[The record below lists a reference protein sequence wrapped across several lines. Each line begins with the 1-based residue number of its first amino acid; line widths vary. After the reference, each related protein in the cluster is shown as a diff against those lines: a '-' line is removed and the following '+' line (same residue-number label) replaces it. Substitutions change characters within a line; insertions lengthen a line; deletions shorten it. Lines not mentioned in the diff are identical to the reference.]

1 MVRWTW
7 LDDKLERRAFR
18 HANDRMLETVR
29 IGNLTTLRMAGQSAG
44 DRPVLFLHGY
54 FADATVF
61 ADWLPF
67 FAARGFAPVALN
79 LRGRAGSRPGTE
91 IGGVSI
97 DDYVEDAALAARALG
112 RPLVV
117 GHSMGGLLA
126 QRLAE
131 LDLAEAAAL
140 IAPAP
145 PRGITVMTWQLAI
158 RQLKYLPAIVA
169 SRPVRPSRED
179 VRALVMN
186 RVPADQQDEVIDR
199 LVPDSGRAGRELSIT
214 GVPVDA
220 ARVRCPLLV
229 VAGTDDRFIPAKTVG
244 RVARRYG
251 VPLRLIP
258 GHGHMIVLEP
268 GWQELAGI
276 VAEWFAAMP
285 ARAANHAV
293 AP

>member
-1 MVRWTW
+1 
-7 LDDKLERRAFR
+7 
-18 HANDRMLETVR
+18 MLETVR
-29 IGNLTTLRMAGQSAG
+29 IGNLTTLRMAGRSAG
-44 DRPVLFLHGY
+44 ERPVLFLHGY

-79 LRGRAGSRPGTE
+79 LRGRGGSRPGTE

-131 LDLAEAAAL
+131 LDLVDAAAL

-158 RQLKYLPAIVA
+158 RQFKYLPAIAA

-186 RVPADQQDEVIDR
+186 RVPADQQDELIDR

-220 ARVRCPLLV
+220 SRVRCPLLIV
-229 VAGTDDRFIPAKTVG
+229 CGTDDRFIPAKTVA

-251 VPLRLIP
+251 VPLRLMS
-258 GHGHMIVLEP
+258 GRGHMIVLEP
-268 GWQELAGI
+268 GWQALAGS
-276 VAEWFAAMP
+276 VADWFAGIP
-285 ARAANHAV
+285 ARATNQPI

>member
-1 MVRWTW
+1 
-7 LDDKLERRAFR
+7 
-18 HANDRMLETVR
+18 MLETSRV
-29 IGNLTTLRMAGQSAG
+29 GSLTTLRVADQPAGG
-44 DRPVLFLHGY
+44 RPVLLLHGY

-61 ADWLPF
+61 TDWLPF
-67 FAARGFAPVALN
+67 LAARGFAPTALN

-97 DDYVEDAALAARALG
+97 DDYVEDAALVARALG
-112 RPLVV
+112 RPLVI

-131 LDLAEAAAL
+131 LDLVEAAAL

-158 RQLKYLPAIVA
+158 RQLKYLPAIVR
-169 SRPVRPSRED
+169 SRAVQPSRD
-179 VRALVMN
+179 DIRALVMN
-186 RVPADQQDEVIDR
+186 RVPPANQDELIDR
-199 LVPDSGRAGRELSIT
+199 LVPDSGRAGREMSIT

-220 ARVRCPLLV
+220 SGVRCPLLI
-229 VAGTDDRFIPAKTVG
+229 VAASDDHFIPAKTIA

-251 VPLRLIP
+251 VPMRVMA
-258 GHGHMIVLEP
+258 GRGHMLVLEP

-276 VAEWFAAMP
+276 VADWFAEIP
-285 ARAANHAV
+285 TRTANHPIAS
-293 AP
+293 

>member
-1 MVRWTW
+1 
-7 LDDKLERRAFR
+7 
-18 HANDRMLETVR
+18 MLETVR
-29 IGNLTTLRMAGQSAG
+29 IGNLTTLRVAGQPG
-44 DRPVLFLHGY
+44 GERPVLFLHGY

-61 ADWLPF
+61 EDWLPF

-97 DDYVEDAALAARALG
+97 DDYVEDAALAARALAGSEG

-131 LDLAEAAAL
+131 LDLVEAAAL

-158 RQLKYLPAIVA
+158 RQLKYLPAIATSHAVH
-169 SRPVRPSRED
+169 PSRED
-179 VRALVMN
+179 LRALVMN
-186 RVPADQQDEVIDR
+186 RLPPDRQDEVIDR

-220 ARVRCPLLV
+220 SRVRCPLLI
-229 VAGTDDRFIPAKTVG
+229 VAGSDDRFIPAKTVA

-251 VPLRLIP
+251 VPLRVLP

-276 VAEWFAAMP
+276 VTDWFAGLP
-285 ARAANHAV
+285 ARAANEAV

>member
-1 MVRWTW
+1 
-7 LDDKLERRAFR
+7 
-18 HANDRMLETVR
+18 MLETVR
-29 IGNLTTLRMAGQSAG
+29 IGNLTTLRMANQPAG
-44 DRPVLFLHGY
+44 GRPVLLLHGY

-67 FAARGFAPVALN
+67 LAARGFAPVALN
-79 LRGRAGSRPGTE
+79 LRGRAGSRPDTE

-97 DDYVEDAALAARALG
+97 DDYVEDAALAARVLGGG

-117 GHSMGGLLA
+117 GHSMGGLIA

-131 LDLAEAAAL
+131 LDLVEAAAL
-140 IAPAP
+140 ITPAP

-158 RQLKYLPAIVA
+158 KQLKYLPAIFA

-179 VRALVMN
+179 IRALVMN
-186 RVPADQQDEVIDR
+186 RVPRDEQDEVIDR
-199 LVPDSGRAGRELSIT
+199 LVPDSGRAGREQSIT
-214 GVPVDA
+214 GVKVDA
-220 ARVRCPLLV
+220 SRVRCPLLV
-229 VAGTDDRFIPAKTVG
+229 IAAEDDQFIPAKTVA

-251 VPLRLIP
+251 VPARVMP

-268 GWQELAGI
+268 GWQEVAGI
-276 VAEWFAAMP
+276 VADWFAAMP
-285 ARAANHAV
+285 ARPANQPV

>member
-1 MVRWTW
+1 
-7 LDDKLERRAFR
+7 
-18 HANDRMLETVR
+18 MLETSR
-29 IGNLTTLRMAGQSAG
+29 IGTLTTMRIAGQPAAA
-44 DRPVLFLHGY
+44 RPVLFLHGY

-126 QRLAE
+126 QRLAA
-131 LDLAEAAAL
+131 LDLVEAAAL
-140 IAPAP
+140 ITPAP
-145 PRGITVMTWQLAI
+145 PRGITVMTWELAV
-158 RQLKYLPAIVA
+158 RQLKYLPAIVT

-179 VRALVMN
+179 IRALVLN
-186 RVPADQQDEVIDR
+186 RVPPGEQDEVLDR
-199 LVPDSGRAGRELSIT
+199 LVPDSGRAGRELSLS
-214 GVPVDA
+214 GVPIDA
-220 ARVRCPLLV
+220 SLVRCPLLV
-229 VAGTDDRFIPAKTVG
+229 IAGADDKFIPAKIVS

-251 VPLRLIP
+251 APLRVMP
-258 GHGHMIVLEP
+258 GRGHMLVLEP

-276 VAEWFAAMP
+276 VADWLAGISS
-285 ARAANHAV
+285 RAANDRA

>member
-1 MVRWTW
+1 
-7 LDDKLERRAFR
+7 
-18 HANDRMLETVR
+18 MLETAR
-29 IGNLTTLRMAGQSAG
+29 IGNLTTLRMAGESAG
-44 DRPVLFLHGY
+44 KPVLFLHGY

-61 ADWLPF
+61 SDWLPF

-79 LRGRAGSRPGTE
+79 LRGRAGSRPETE

-145 PRGITVMTWQLAI
+145 PRGITVMTWQLAV
-158 RQLKYLPAIVA
+158 RQLKYLPAILA
-169 SRPVRPSRED
+169 SHPVHPSRED

-186 RVPADQQDEVIDR
+186 CVPPDEQDDVIDR
-199 LVPDSGRAGRELSIT
+199 LVADSGRAGRELSLT

-220 ARVRCPLLV
+220 SRVRCPLLV
-229 VAGTDDRFIPAKTVG
+229 VVGSEDRFIPAKTVG
-244 RVARRYG
+244 RVANRYG
-251 VPLRLIP
+251 VPLRVVS

-276 VAEWFAAMP
+276 VADWFAGIP
-285 ARAANHAV
+285 ARAANHPE

>member
-1 MVRWTW
+1 MV
-7 LDDKLERRAFR
+7 
-18 HANDRMLETVR
+18 ETVR
-29 IGNLTTLRMAGQSAG
+29 IGNLTALRMANQPAG
-44 DRPVLFLHGY
+44 ERPVLLLHGY

-67 FAARGFAPVALN
+67 FAARGFAPIALN

-131 LDLAEAAAL
+131 LDLVEAAAL
-140 IAPAP
+140 ITPAP
-145 PRGITVMTWQLAI
+145 PRGITVMTWELAI
-158 RQLKYLPAIVA
+158 RQLKYLPAIVT
-169 SRPVRPSRED
+169 SRPVRPSRAD

-186 RVPADQQDEVIDR
+186 RVPRDQQDDVIDR
-199 LVPDSGRAGRELSIT
+199 LVPDSGRAGRELSMT

-220 ARVRCPLLV
+220 SRVRCPLLV
-229 VAGTDDRFIPAKTVG
+229 VAAEDDKFIPAKTVA

-251 VPLRLIP
+251 VPARVMP

-268 GWQELAGI
+268 GWETLAEI
-276 VAEWFAAMP
+276 VADWFAAIP
-285 ARAANHAV
+285 ARGANQPV

>member
-1 MVRWTW
+1 
-7 LDDKLERRAFR
+7 
-18 HANDRMLETVR
+18 MLETVR
-29 IGNLTTLRMAGQSAG
+29 IGNLTTLRVAGQSAG
-44 DRPVLFLHGY
+44 ERPVLFLHGY

-97 DDYVEDAALAARALG
+97 DDYVEDAALVARALG

-158 RQLKYLPAIVA
+158 RQIKYLPAIA
-169 SRPVRPSRED
+169 TSRPVRPSRED

-186 RVPADQQDEVIDR
+186 RVPDDQQDEVIDR

-220 ARVRCPLLV
+220 SRVRCPLLV
-229 VAGTDDRFIPAKTVG
+229 VAGTDDKFIPAKTVE

-251 VPLRLIP
+251 VPLRLMP

-268 GWQELAGI
+268 GWQELAGT
-276 VAEWFAAMP
+276 VADWFASI
-285 ARAANHAV
+285 AAGATNQPI

>member
-1 MVRWTW
+1 MV
-7 LDDKLERRAFR
+7 
-18 HANDRMLETVR
+18 ETAR
-29 IGNLTTLRMAGQSAG
+29 IGNLTTLRIAG
-44 DRPVLFLHGY
+44 DAAGRPVLFLHGY

-67 FAARGFAPVALN
+67 FSARGFAPVALN
-79 LRGRAGSRPGTE
+79 LRGRSGSRPGTE

-126 QRLAE
+126 QRLAA
-131 LDLAEAAAL
+131 LDLVEAAAL

-145 PRGITVMTWQLAI
+145 PRGITVMTWELAV
-158 RQLKYLPAIVA
+158 RQLKYLPAIFA

-186 RVPADQQDEVIDR
+186 RVPREEQDEVIDR

-220 ARVRCPLLV
+220 SRVNCPLLV
-229 VAGTDDRFIPAKTVG
+229 TAGTDDKFIPAKTAA
-244 RVARRYG
+244 RVAARYG
-251 VPLRLIP
+251 VPLRVMP

-268 GWQELAGI
+268 GWQALAGI
-276 VAEWFAAMP
+276 IADWFATIP
-285 ARAANHAV
+285 AAAANDPV

>member
-1 MVRWTW
+1 M
-7 LDDKLERRAFR
+7 LD
-18 HANDRMLETVR
+18 TVR

-44 DRPVLFLHGY
+44 ERPVLFLHGY

-67 FAARGFAPVALN
+67 FAARGFTPVALN
-79 LRGRAGSRPGTE
+79 LRGRSDSRPGTE

-112 RPLVV
+112 RPFVV

-131 LDLAEAAAL
+131 LDLVQAAAL

-158 RQLKYLPAIVA
+158 RQVKYLPAIA
-169 SRPVRPSRED
+169 MSRPVRPSRED

-186 RVPADQQDEVIDR
+186 RVPDEEQDEVIDR

-214 GVPVDA
+214 GVPVDK
-220 ARVRCPLLV
+220 ARVRCPLLLFS
-229 VAGTDDRFIPAKTVG
+229 GSDDRFIPTKTVA

-251 VPLRLIP
+251 APLNVMP

-268 GWQELAGI
+268 GWEELAGTI
-276 VAEWFAAMP
+276 AGWFAGLP
-285 ARAANHAV
+285 ARATNQPV